1 MSKLTEYLEARRAV
15 EVEPDA
21 PDDAFVRVGVAF
33 AALSDAER
41 DAAPVYAESVRWIPV
56 EVELPP
62 VPDEVYLV
70 TDGERV
76 QSAGWD
82 PSWGDADDPKFF
94 EPHDECR
101 LHWTPTHWALLPKPP
116 RKR

>member
-1 MSKLTEYLEARRAV
+1 MSKLLEYLERAQEQ
-15 EVEPDA
+15 EVA
-21 PDDAFVRVGVAF
+21 M
-33 AALSDAER
+33 AASER
-41 DAAPVYAESVRWIPV
+41 DIVHRQFSEGRPYAAAFGERVRWIPV
-56 EVELPP
+56 EVEPPP

-82 PSWGDADDPKFF
+82 PSYGGDLADKFF
-94 EPHDECR
+94 EPHDQCR

-116 RKR
+116 RKT